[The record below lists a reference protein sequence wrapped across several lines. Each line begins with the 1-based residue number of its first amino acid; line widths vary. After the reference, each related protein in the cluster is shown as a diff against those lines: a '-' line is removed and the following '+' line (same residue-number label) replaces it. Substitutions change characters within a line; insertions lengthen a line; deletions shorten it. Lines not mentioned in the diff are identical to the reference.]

1 MSRPLLRLLVL
12 VVVVLLLPIV
22 PFVLWGDQLEPWFEA
37 KIQQEAPL
45 STVAT
50 VGIGALVADILLPVP
65 SSVVGTV
72 IGMKAPW
79 VIAVAII
86 WIGQTL
92 GALVGYFLAR
102 GLGRPLLNRFCS
114 EEDLACLEWLSA
126 HHGSK
131 TLLLTRAL
139 PVLAEASVLL
149 FGMLRYPL
157 RRFSIVV
164 GFANLLLAMVY
175 ATLGHFGQQNHAQL
189 FAIVASIVIP
199 VIATGV
205 ARWLIPSRKLE
216 SDEPKPM
223 G

>member
-1 MSRPLLRLLVL
+1 MSRPLLRLLIL

-22 PFVLWGDQLEPWFEA
+22 PFVLWGDQLEPWFEG

-45 STVAT
+45 STIAA

-72 IGMKAPW
+72 IGIKAPW
-79 VIAVAII
+79 IIAVAII

-92 GALVGYFLAR
+92 GAIVGYFLAR
-102 GLGRPLLNRFCS
+102 VLGRPLLNRFCS
-114 EEDLACLEWLSA
+114 ADDLSRLEWLAA

-139 PVLAEASVLL
+139 PVLAEASILL

-157 RRFSIVV
+157 RRFLIVV
-164 GFANLLLAMVY
+164 GFANLLLAVVY
-175 ATLGHFGQQNHAQL
+175 ATLGHFGQKNHAQL
-189 FAIVASIVIP
+189 FAIIASIVIP
-199 VIATGV
+199 LIATGI
-205 ARWLIPSRKLE
+205 ARWLIPSRKVE
-216 SDEPKPM
+216 GPKSKPVT
-223 G
+223 